1 MNDEILQNIWNQLTA
16 DGMTNSDFETWK
28 SNFAGN
34 EDIQKNVHGYL
45 LENNHTDS
53 DIDTWSSNVGL
64 KKKDESDLS
73 VLEKDLVF
81 GTNEEEQDGS
91 LDGSEVT
98 DKEIPEE
105 IPEEVPEV
113 LDTET
118 ETENVVVTEEEQKTT
133 DDKKQFLI
141 SQNINIDA
149 LYKQARFGNPS
160 TGQGGDFTGTEE
172 QFVDGYY
179 STYLVDKGNNKTQID
194 FDSAILKPKEDREA
208 TEGYETDVTETL
220 LDKVKIDPNDYK
232 AWEEET
238 TREDGGAFKWMKT
251 FLTTDKTDDFNKEQR
266 DFEKIASYKASVLG
280 KLNNDINLVN
290 TKLELAKDPT
300 DKLQLQNIKGQLE
313 AKYIEELQQLN
324 GLANLFPTLKKYTQD
339 RDLERRK
346 NVYDAAHSE
355 DNVGE
360 VKTEVGNVLKTIPV
374 TLADFTMGSLAFITS
389 GADQALSAVGF
400 DQKGLLAGLTERFLD
415 GQESFEQFIDPVQRS
430 GIIDGKAVTVN
441 GKEYIVAY
449 DGSVLDRK
457 SHVRMN
463 GIISDELIKEIQE
476 RSKKVLNSETFF
488 DGGGITSSGVTTM
501 ANLVALIR
509 GGKGLSK
516 VLGVSPG
523 VGMGLASYG
532 SSMAGEVESM
542 RADLMAAGLTEKEA
556 MAKAIIAGNAIASLD
571 GLFSGLAGGN
581 QKILTNLTGFKQ
593 QVINI
598 VKKDGKKYT
607 KDELKRKFSDLGKEM
622 FKETAIEELP
632 VLFSTKAVNAAVNYS
647 VGREVRSSEV
657 SQAEILE
664 TVILTLGATGGLG
677 SKGLISR
684 NNRLDALRYVGT
696 NINDLQGTIDQLVK
710 NEEITAKEGQNVYQE
725 IYDMQAAELK
735 TKGTI
740 TNSNN
745 MLETSDL
752 LQQRQQLISQREGLE
767 GRLKEDVDKKIEDV
781 DQQINEVVNRD
792 KKETED
798 KLKTEK
804 DAISEQSPKKVDDE
818 KSTDSR
824 KKMES
829 NVLDSKSTGKSET
842 KNKNETKTKTK
853 EKIDSLNKK
862 IEEVKADSKI
872 NRPTKVARIKELKD
886 KISELEIQA
895 EAETNIEEE
904 VELTENQ
911 KLDRDTRLSEQEV
924 KEAQRKEGYT
934 SLDGDAEITVPILS
948 KIFKGLKLNIDSK
961 KNPNIAKAVNFIN
974 SYTKKAFQAAG
985 NVPKSIFKAK
995 EAKGDQY
1002 NATVFRAEKTATE
1015 FNRLFEK
1022 LKKSKKLDQAALEKL
1037 NEDLGKVLRGEM
1049 DAKDI
1054 VFKNKKGEVKN
1065 ISEQLAKV
1073 VSKMRTD
1080 IDTMSKQ
1087 VLETPNLAKEGAK
1100 ETIESQLGKYVTR
1113 SYRLFEGKVKGDKYK
1128 ETLDQEVLKEARDF
1142 IKKDKEFIKEVEA
1155 ESKKTN
1161 EKFEDTLNRLVESR
1175 IDDLLAEPT
1184 SATDFLNLYT
1194 GGGKD
1199 LKVLK
1204 QRKEVPEPIRKLYG
1218 EITDPVANY
1227 LTTMTKVG
1235 SVLSSANFLQS
1246 VYENGIGKYI
1256 FSKNDPNRKGLVK
1269 ISSKDNENYSPLDGL
1284 YTYPDIANSLFPDKL
1299 SIAGLISRPE
1309 GKDTASKIGR
1319 GVYDFYMKAL
1329 VAYPRAAKTILSPS
1343 TQLINVLSN
1352 VNFAIVNGHLPIS
1365 IVNGELNF
1373 GSYVKAAKGIK
1384 AIWNNK
1390 SSEEQAKTLEEY
1402 YKLGI
1407 IDQNVD
1413 VRELQDL
1420 LNEADNERDMFE
1432 RLSQEPSYR
1441 KNMVSFL
1448 WSKTGGKLYKK
1459 AAKSYRIG
1467 DDFWKI
1473 MGYEQESKSL
1483 SKVLFDKEVKD
1494 LNETE
1499 LKEVQEKAAEM
1510 VKNQYP
1516 NYSRIPGLAK
1526 FFKTFPLAG
1535 NFISFQAESYRTA
1548 YNTVGNAYNMII
1560 DGNKLIKDKAD
1571 KAKGERLR
1579 KEGIR
1584 KIANIMSYIGF
1595 RDGAFYTTAT
1605 ALGGKVLGGFLP
1617 LFGLGLKGEE
1627 PEEEEAQTFGKL
1639 SAKELAIRNFV
1650 YTWQKNQKLIITQAE
1665 DGKLKFTDAS
1675 TFDPHQLLEANISVL
1690 MQSKNWKDALE
1701 GLAVEQIRTF
1711 ASPDFVVQAFVDA
1724 MEKKE
1729 SKGKAGNIIED
1740 FLVPFARRAILPGAV
1755 LQLEDAFGKGF
1766 LSGRDLTESKIGKL
1780 LGKRDYDIDVSRQLY
1795 FNLQPERESQM
1806 RAENEYYKDVTNF
1819 IEKNQITEEGVA
1831 DLIKLYEKTNQQR
1844 KESFLYTYEQIRG
1857 ALLLGVEPEKIEN
1870 TLRGRKINFSKK
1882 EINAI
1887 VQAAYI
1893 PLKEMPPKF
1902 RRKKKKKSQT
1912 EKDLGL

>member
-1 MNDEILQNIWNQLTA
+1 MNEEILQNIWNQLTQ
-16 DGMTNSDFETWK
+16 DGMTTSDFETWK
-28 SNFAGN
+28 SNFAGS

-45 LENNHTDS
+45 LENNFTDS

-91 LDGSEVT
+91 LVGSEVT
-98 DKEIPEE
+98 EEEIPEE
-105 IPEEVPEV
+105 IPEV
-113 LDTET
+113 LET
-118 ETENVVVTEEEQKTT
+118 ETENVVVTEEEEGKTT
-133 DDKKQFLI
+133 DEKKQFLI
-141 SQNINIDA
+141 SQNVNIDA
-149 LYKQARFGNPS
+149 LYRQARFGNPS
-160 TGQGGDFTGTEE
+160 TGQGGDFLGSEE
-172 QFVDGYY
+172 EFVDGYY
-179 STYLVDKGNNKTQID
+179 ATYLVDKGNDKTQID
-194 FDSAILKPKEDREA
+194 FDSAILKPKEQREA

-220 LDKVKIDPNDYK
+220 LDRVKIDPNDYK

-238 TREDGGAFKWMKT
+238 TREESKTFKWVKNL
-251 FLTTDKTDDFNKEQR
+251 LTTDKTEAFNKEQR

-280 KLNNDINLVN
+280 KLNDDINLVN
-290 TKLELAKDPT
+290 TKLELATDPV

-313 AKYIEELQQLN
+313 SKYIEELQQLN
-324 GLANLFPTLKKYTQD
+324 GLANLFPTLKEYTQD

-346 NVYDAAHSE
+346 NVYDAAHSG

-360 VKTEVGNVLKTIPV
+360 VTTEVGNVLKTIPV
-374 TLADFTMGSLAFITS
+374 ALSDFAMGSLAFITS

-415 GQESFEQFIDPVQRS
+415 GQESFEQFVDPVQRS

-441 GKEYIVAY
+441 GKEYIVTT
-449 DGSVLDRK
+449 DGAVLDRK
-457 SHVRMN
+457 SHVNMN
-463 GIISDELIKEIQE
+463 GIISDELIKEVQE
-476 RSKKVLNSETFF
+476 RSEKVSNTETFF
-488 DGGGITSSGVTTM
+488 DGGGVISSGFTTL
-501 ANLVALIR
+501 ANLYGLIR

-516 VLGVSPG
+516 TLGVSPG

-532 SSMAGEVESM
+532 SSMAAEVESM
-542 RADLMAAGLTEKEA
+542 RSDLMAAGLTEKEA
-556 MAKAIIAGNAIASLD
+556 MDKAIMAGNAIASLD

-581 QKILTNLTGFKQ
+581 QKVLSNLAGFKQ

-598 VKKDGKKYT
+598 VKKDGAKYS
-607 KDELKRKFSDLGKEM
+607 KDELKRKLKDLGIEM
-622 FKETAIEELP
+622 SRETLIEELP
-632 VLFSTKAVNAAVNYS
+632 VLFSTKAVNAAVNYNI
-647 VGREVRSSEV
+647 GREVRSAEV
-657 SQAEILE
+657 SKAEILE
-664 TVILTLGATGGLG
+664 TVILTLGATGTLG
-677 SKGLISR
+677 SKTLI
-684 NNRLDALRYVGT
+684 NKNTRLDALRYVGT

-710 NEEITAKEGQNVYQE
+710 NGEITAQEGQNVYQE
-725 IYDMQAAELK
+725 VYDMQAAELR

-767 GRLKEDVDKKIEDV
+767 GPLKEDVDKKIEDV

-792 KKETED
+792 KKETQD
-798 KLKTEK
+798 KLKTDK
-804 DAISEQSPKKVDDE
+804 DAIQEPSPKKVDDE
-818 KSTDSR
+818 KSTDSS
-824 KKMES
+824 KEVES
-829 NVLDSKSTGKSET
+829 PVLDSELTGESKAKTET
-842 KNKNETKTKTK
+842 ETETKT
-853 EKIDSLNKK
+853 
-862 IEEVKADSKI
+862 
-872 NRPTKVARIKELKD
+872 
-886 KISELEIQA
+886 
-895 EAETNIEEE
+895 EEE
-904 VELTENQ
+904 VELTENE

-924 KEAQRKEGYT
+924 KEAQREEGYT

-948 KIFKGLKLNIDSK
+948 KIFKGLKVNIDSK
-961 KNPNIAKAVNFIN
+961 KNPKIAKAVNFIN

-985 NVPKSIFKAK
+985 NIPKSIFKAK
-995 EAKGDQY
+995 ETKSDQY
-1002 NATVFRAEKTATE
+1002 NAIVFRAEKTATE

-1054 VFKNKKGEVKN
+1054 VFKNKKGEIKN

-1080 IDTMSKQ
+1080 IDTMSQQ

-1100 ETIESQLGKYVTR
+1100 ETIKSQLGKYVTR
-1113 SYRLFEGKVKGDKYK
+1113 SYRLFEGKVKGDKFK
-1128 ETLDQEVLKEARDF
+1128 ETLDQEVLEEARDF

-1161 EKFEDTLNRLVESR
+1161 EKFEDTLNRMVESR

-1256 FSKNDPNRKGLVK
+1256 FSKNDPNRKGLDR

-1284 YTYPDIANSLFPDKL
+1284 YTYPDIANSLFPKK
-1299 SIAGLISRPE
+1299 SALIPRPE
-1309 GKDTASKIGR
+1309 GKDTKSKIAR
-1319 GVYDFYMKAL
+1319 GIYDFYMKAL

-1352 VNFAIVNGHLPIS
+1352 VNFAIAYGHLPIS

-1441 KNMVSFL
+1441 KNLVSFL

-1483 SKVLFDKEVKD
+1483 SKVLFNKEVKD
-1494 LNETE
+1494 LNENE

-1516 NYSRIPGLAK
+1516 NYSRIPGLAR

-1548 YNTVGNAYNMII
+1548 YNTVGNAYNMIVE
-1560 DGNKLIKDKAD
+1560 GNKLIKDKSD

-1584 KIANIMSYIGF
+1584 KITNIMSYIGF

-1617 LFGLGLKGEE
+1617 LFGLGFKGEE
-1627 PEEEEAQTFGKL
+1627 PEEEEAQTFGQL

-1650 YTWQKNQKLIITQAE
+1650 YDWQKNQKLIITQAE
-1665 DGKLKFTDAS
+1665 DGRLKFTDAS

-1690 MQSKNWKDALE
+1690 LQSKNWKDALE
-1701 GLAVEQIRTF
+1701 GLAVEQVRTF
-1711 ASPDFVVQAFVDA
+1711 ASPDFVVQAYVDA
-1724 MEKKE
+1724 LENKK
-1729 SKGKAGNIIED
+1729 SKGKAGDFTDD
-1740 FLVPFARRAILPGAV
+1740 FLVPFVRRAILPGAV

-1766 LSGRDLTESKIGKL
+1766 LSGRNLTESKIGKL
-1780 LGKRDYDIDVSRQLY
+1780 LGKRDYDVDVSRQLY
-1795 FNLQPERESQM
+1795 FNLQPEREAQM
-1806 RAENEYYKDVTNF
+1806 SAEKEYYNDVRNF
-1819 IEKNQITEEGVA
+1819 IRKNEITEEGVA
-1831 DLIKLYEKTNQQR
+1831 DLIKLYEKTNKQR
-1844 KESFLYTYEQIRG
+1844 RESFLYAYEQIRA
-1857 ALLLGVEPEKIEN
+1857 ALLLGVDPEKIER

-1893 PLKEMPPKF
+1893 PLKEMPSEF
-1902 RRKKKKKSQT
+1902 RPDKKKKSQT

>member
-1 MNDEILQNIWNQLTA
+1 MEELQKLFDVLTR
-16 DGMTNSDFETWK
+16 DGYYTKSFEEFKTQFGTTEYQDK
-28 SNFAGN
+28 VF
-34 EDIQKNVHGYL
+34 DVV
-45 LENNHTDS
+45 TRD
-53 DIDTWSSNVGL
+53 GL
-64 KKKDESDLS
+64 FTQDKATFLNKYTVKKKDEFDLS

-81 GTNEEEQDGS
+81 GTAQKKASGLSDG
-91 LDGSEVT
+91 LEV
-98 DKEIPEE
+98 KNEE
-105 IPEEVPEV
+105 IPEKIPEEVTKEV
-113 LDTET
+113 SLQPD
-118 ETENVVVTEEEQKTT
+118 NVVVTEEEQKTT
-133 DDKKQFLI
+133 NNKKQFLI

-160 TGQGGDFTGTEE
+160 TGQGGDFTGSEE
-172 QFVDGYY
+172 EFVDGYY
-179 STYLVDKGNNKTQID
+179 ATYLVDKGNNKTQID
-194 FDSAILKPKEDREA
+194 FDSKILKPKIEREA
-208 TEGYETDVTETL
+208 SEDYETSVTEAL
-220 LDKVKIDPNDYK
+220 LDKVQIDPDDYK

-238 TREDGGAFKWMKT
+238 TRDEGKAFQWTKNL
-251 FLTTDKTDDFNKEQR
+251 LTTDKTETFNKEQR

-280 KLNNDINLVN
+280 KLNDDINLVN
-290 TKLELAKDPT
+290 TKLELAKNPV
-300 DKLQLQNIKGQLE
+300 DKLQLQNIKSQLE
-313 AKYIEELQQLN
+313 SKYIEELQQLN
-324 GLANLFPTLKKYTQD
+324 NLANSFPTLKQYTTD
-339 RDLERRK
+339 RDVKRRK
-346 NVYDAAHSE
+346 NIYDAAYSD

-360 VKTEVGNVLKTIPV
+360 VTTEIGNVLKTIPV
-374 TLADFTMGSLAFITS
+374 ALGDFVMGSLAFITS
-389 GADQALSAVGF
+389 GADQVLSGVGF
-400 DQKGLLAGLTERFLD
+400 NQKGLLAGLTERFLD
-415 GQESFEQFIDPVQRS
+415 GQESFEQFVDPVQRS
-430 GIIDGKAVTVN
+430 GIIDGKAVTVS
-441 GKEYIVAY
+441 GKEYIVTN
-449 DGSVLDRK
+449 DGTVLDRK

-463 GIISDELIKEIQE
+463 GIISDDLIKEVKE
-476 RSKKVLNSETFF
+476 RSKKVSNTETFF
-488 DGGGITSSGVTTM
+488 DGGGVISSGFTTL
-501 ANLVALIR
+501 ANLYGLIR

-516 VLGVSPG
+516 TLGVSPG

-581 QKILTNLTGFKQ
+581 QKVLSNLAGFKQ

-598 VKKDGKKYT
+598 VKKDGAKFS
-607 KDELKRKFSDLGKEM
+607 KDELKRKLKDLGIEM
-622 FKETAIEELP
+622 SRETLIEELP
-632 VLFSTKAVNAAVNYS
+632 VLFSTKAVNAAVNYNI
-647 VGREVRSSEV
+647 GREVRSAEV

-664 TVILTLGATGGLG
+664 TVILTLGATGTLG
-677 SKGLISR
+677 GRTLLSK
-684 NNRLDALRYVGT
+684 NTRLDALRYVGM
-696 NINDLQGTIDQLVK
+696 NVNDLQKTIDQLVK
-710 NEEITAKEGQNVYQE
+710 NGEITIQEGQNVYQE
-725 IYDMQAAELK
+725 VYDMQAAELR

-767 GRLKEDVDKKIEDV
+767 GRLKEDVDKKIEDI
-781 DQQINEVVNRD
+781 DEQINEVVNRD

-798 KLKTEK
+798 KLKIEK
-804 DAISEQSPKKVDDE
+804 DAIQKQSPESVDDKKLTESSQKVD
-818 KSTDSR
+818 
-824 KKMES
+824 ES
-829 NVLDSKSTGKSET
+829 LLDSESTTKSDPESKS
-842 KNKNETKTKTK
+842 KAKKKTQK
-853 EKIDSLNKK
+853 EINSLKKK
-862 IEEVKADSKI
+862 IEETKADSKI
-872 NRPTKVARIKELKD
+872 NRPTKAARIKELND
-886 KISELEIQA
+886 KISELEAQA
-895 EAETNIEEE
+895 ETETNIEEE
-904 VELTENQ
+904 VELTENE

-1002 NATVFRAEKTATE
+1002 NALLFKAEKTATE

-1022 LKKSKKLDQAALEKL
+1022 LKKSKKLDQKALEKL

-1049 DAKDI
+1049 NAKDI
-1054 VFKNKKGEVKN
+1054 VFKNKKGQAKE
-1065 ISEQLAKV
+1065 ISDRLAQV
-1073 VSKMRTD
+1073 VTNMRQD
-1080 IDTMSKQ
+1080 IDAMSKQ
-1087 VLETPNLAKEGAK
+1087 ILENSNLAKDGAK
-1100 ETIESQLGKYVTR
+1100 ETIESQIGKYVTR
-1113 SYRLFEGKVKGDKYK
+1113 SYRLFEGRVKGEKYK
-1128 ETLDQEVLKEARDF
+1128 ETLSEEVLEEARDF
-1142 IKKDKEFIKEVEA
+1142 IKKDKGFIKEVESEA
-1155 ESKKTN
+1155 AKTN
-1161 EKFEDTLNRLVESR
+1161 EKFEDALKRLVETR
-1175 IDDLLAEPT
+1175 IDDLLADT
-1184 SATDFLNLYT
+1184 SFGTDYLNRPT
-1194 GGGKD
+1194 GGKN
-1199 LKVLK
+1199 LKILK

-1256 FSKNDPNRKGLVK
+1256 FSENDPNRPPGVK
-1269 ISSKDNENYSPLDGL
+1269 PIATKDNENYSPLDGL
-1284 YTYPDIANSLFPDKL
+1284 YTYPDIQNSLFPKKT
-1299 SIAGLISRPE
+1299 SIIPRPE
-1309 GKDTASKIGR
+1309 GQDTKSKLAR
-1319 GVYDFYMKAL
+1319 GIYDFYMKVL

-1352 VNFAIVNGHLPIS
+1352 VNFAIANGHLPIS

-1373 GSYVKAAKGIK
+1373 SSYVKAAKGIK

-1441 KNMVSFL
+1441 KNLVSFL

-1473 MGYEQESKSL
+1473 MGYEQESKNL
-1483 SKVLFDKEVKD
+1483 SKVLFNKEVKD
-1494 LNETE
+1494 LNKNE
-1499 LKEVQEKAAEM
+1499 LKKVQEKAAEM

-1516 NYSRIPGLAK
+1516 NYSRIPALAR

-1548 YNTVGNAYNMII
+1548 YNTVGNAYNMIVE
-1560 DGNKLIKDKAD
+1560 GNKLIKDKSD

-1584 KIANIMSYIGF
+1584 KIGNIMSYIGF

-1617 LFGLGLKGEE
+1617 LFGLGFKGEE
-1627 PEEEEAQTFGKL
+1627 PEEEEAQTFGQL

-1690 MQSKNWKDALE
+1690 LQSKNWKDALK
-1701 GLAVEQIRTF
+1701 GLAVEQVRTF
-1711 ASPDFVVQAFVDA
+1711 ASPDFVVQAYVDA
-1724 MEKKE
+1724 VKKLE
-1729 SKGKAGNIIED
+1729 SKGKAGEFTDD
-1740 FLVPFARRAILPGAV
+1740 FLVPFVRRAILPGAV
-1755 LQLEDAFGKGF
+1755 LQLEDAFGNGF

-1806 RAENEYYKDVTNF
+1806 LAEKEYYNDVSNF
-1819 IEKNQITEEGVA
+1819 IRKNQITDEGV
-1831 DLIKLYEKTNQQR
+1831 DELIKLYEKTNEQK
-1844 KESFLYTYEQIRG
+1844 KESFLYAYEQIRA
-1857 ALLLGVEPEKIEN
+1857 ALYLGVDPKKIEN

-1893 PLKEMPPKF
+1893 PLKEMPSKF
-1902 RRKKKKKSQT
+1902 RPDGKKKSQT

>member
-1 MNDEILQNIWNQLTA
+1 V
-16 DGMTNSDFETWK
+16 G
-28 SNFAGN
+28 
-34 EDIQKNVHGYL
+34 KNL
-45 LENNHTDS
+45 
-53 DIDTWSSNVGL
+53 
-64 KKKDESDLS
+64 
-73 VLEKDLVF
+73 
-81 GTNEEEQDGS
+81 
-91 LDGSEVT
+91 
-98 DKEIPEE
+98 
-105 IPEEVPEV
+105 
-113 LDTET
+113 
-118 ETENVVVTEEEQKTT
+118 
-133 DDKKQFLI
+133 
-141 SQNINIDA
+141 
-149 LYKQARFGNPS
+149 
-160 TGQGGDFTGTEE
+160 
-172 QFVDGYY
+172 
-179 STYLVDKGNNKTQID
+179 
-194 FDSAILKPKEDREA
+194 
-208 TEGYETDVTETL
+208 
-220 LDKVKIDPNDYK
+220 
-232 AWEEET
+232 
-238 TREDGGAFKWMKT
+238 
-251 FLTTDKTDDFNKEQR
+251 LTTDKTEAFNKEQR

-280 KLNNDINLVN
+280 KLNDDINLVN
-290 TKLELAKDPT
+290 TKLELATDPV

-313 AKYIEELQQLN
+313 SKYIEELQQLN
-324 GLANLFPTLKKYTQD
+324 GLANLFPTLKEYTQD

-346 NVYDAAHSE
+346 NVYDAAHSG

-360 VKTEVGNVLKTIPV
+360 VTTEVGNVLKTIPV
-374 TLADFTMGSLAFITS
+374 ALSDFAMGSLAFITS

-415 GQESFEQFIDPVQRS
+415 GQESFEQFVDPVQRS

-441 GKEYIVAY
+441 GKEYIVTT
-449 DGSVLDRK
+449 DGAVLDRK
-457 SHVRMN
+457 SHVNMN
-463 GIISDELIKEIQE
+463 GIISDELIKEVQE
-476 RSKKVLNSETFF
+476 RSEKVSNTETFF
-488 DGGGITSSGVTTM
+488 DGGGVISSGFTTL
-501 ANLVALIR
+501 ANLYGLIR

-516 VLGVSPG
+516 TLGVSPG

-532 SSMAGEVESM
+532 SSMAAEVESM
-542 RADLMAAGLTEKEA
+542 RSDLMAAGLTEKEA
-556 MAKAIIAGNAIASLD
+556 MDKAIMAGNAIASLD

-581 QKILTNLTGFKQ
+581 QKVLSNLAGFKQ

-598 VKKDGKKYT
+598 VKKDGAKYS
-607 KDELKRKFSDLGKEM
+607 KDELKRKLKDLGIEM
-622 FKETAIEELP
+622 SRETLIEELP
-632 VLFSTKAVNAAVNYS
+632 VLFSTKAVNAAVNYNI
-647 VGREVRSSEV
+647 GREVRSAEV
-657 SQAEILE
+657 SKAEILE
-664 TVILTLGATGGLG
+664 TVILTLGATGTLG
-677 SKGLISR
+677 SKTLI
-684 NNRLDALRYVGT
+684 NKNTRLDALRYVGT

-710 NEEITAKEGQNVYQE
+710 NGEITAQEGQNVYQE
-725 IYDMQAAELK
+725 VYDMQAAELR

-767 GRLKEDVDKKIEDV
+767 GPLKEDVDKKIEDV

-792 KKETED
+792 KKETQD
-798 KLKTEK
+798 KLKTDK
-804 DAISEQSPKKVDDE
+804 DAIQEPSPKKVDDE
-818 KSTDSR
+818 KSTDSS
-824 KKMES
+824 KEVES
-829 NVLDSKSTGKSET
+829 PVLDSELTGESKAKTET
-842 KNKNETKTKTK
+842 ETETKT
-853 EKIDSLNKK
+853 
-862 IEEVKADSKI
+862 
-872 NRPTKVARIKELKD
+872 
-886 KISELEIQA
+886 
-895 EAETNIEEE
+895 EEE
-904 VELTENQ
+904 VELTENE

-924 KEAQRKEGYT
+924 KEAQREEGYT

-948 KIFKGLKLNIDSK
+948 KIFKGLKVNIDSK
-961 KNPNIAKAVNFIN
+961 KNPKIAKAVNFIN

-985 NVPKSIFKAK
+985 NIPKSIFKAK
-995 EAKGDQY
+995 ETKSDQY
-1002 NATVFRAEKTATE
+1002 NAIVFRAEKTATE

-1054 VFKNKKGEVKN
+1054 VFKNKKGEIKN

-1080 IDTMSKQ
+1080 IDTMSQQ

-1100 ETIESQLGKYVTR
+1100 ETIKSQLGKYVTR
-1113 SYRLFEGKVKGDKYK
+1113 SYRLFEGKVKGDKFK
-1128 ETLDQEVLKEARDF
+1128 ETLDQEVLEEARDF

-1161 EKFEDTLNRLVESR
+1161 EKFEDTLNRMVESR

-1256 FSKNDPNRKGLVK
+1256 FSKNDPNRKGLDR

-1284 YTYPDIANSLFPDKL
+1284 YTYPDIANSLFPKK
-1299 SIAGLISRPE
+1299 SALIPRPE
-1309 GKDTASKIGR
+1309 GKDTKSKIAR
-1319 GVYDFYMKAL
+1319 GIYDFYMKAL

-1352 VNFAIVNGHLPIS
+1352 VNFAIANGHLPIS

-1441 KNMVSFL
+1441 KNLVSFL

-1483 SKVLFDKEVKD
+1483 SKVLFNKEVKD
-1494 LNETE
+1494 LNENE

-1516 NYSRIPGLAK
+1516 NYSRIPGLAR

-1548 YNTVGNAYNMII
+1548 YNTVGNAYNMIVE
-1560 DGNKLIKDKAD
+1560 GNKLIKDKSD

-1584 KIANIMSYIGF
+1584 KITNIMSYIGF

-1617 LFGLGLKGEE
+1617 LFGLGFKGEE
-1627 PEEEEAQTFGKL
+1627 PEEEEAQTFGQL

-1650 YTWQKNQKLIITQAE
+1650 YDWQKNQKLIITQAE
-1665 DGKLKFTDAS
+1665 DGRLKFTDAS

-1690 MQSKNWKDALE
+1690 LQSKNWKDALE
-1701 GLAVEQIRTF
+1701 GLAVEQVRTF
-1711 ASPDFVVQAFVDA
+1711 ASPDFVVQAYVDA
-1724 MEKKE
+1724 LENKK
-1729 SKGKAGNIIED
+1729 SKGKAGDFTDD
-1740 FLVPFARRAILPGAV
+1740 FLVPFVRRAILPGAV

-1766 LSGRDLTESKIGKL
+1766 LSGRNLTESKIGKL
-1780 LGKRDYDIDVSRQLY
+1780 LGKRDYDVDVSRQLY
-1795 FNLQPERESQM
+1795 FNLQPEREAQM
-1806 RAENEYYKDVTNF
+1806 SAEKEYYNDVRNF
-1819 IEKNQITEEGVA
+1819 IRKNEITEEGVA
-1831 DLIKLYEKTNQQR
+1831 DLIKLYEKTNKQR
-1844 KESFLYTYEQIRG
+1844 RESFLYAYEQIRA
-1857 ALLLGVEPEKIEN
+1857 ALLLGVDPEKIER

-1893 PLKEMPPKF
+1893 PLKEMPSEF
-1902 RRKKKKKSQT
+1902 RPDKKKKSQT